1 MKQMHQK
8 YQSLENARSIKLEKA
23 RLYAAATKPVL
34 MPKSD
39 SDVKAN
45 RQVAHPHSS
54 LPARGVTE
62 FGAKITSGILPP
74 SGTPFISMEIP
85 PAVQSN
91 ATKEQ
96 MDTLRSISKK
106 VQDIVHNELLQSN
119 VRDIWNVAVE
129 HIAVVGDVVIRQ
141 EGMTFSYF
149 RLDNFVVK
157 RDVNGNPI
165 ELIVRQW
172 MREEELDE
180 QQKNQLKMENVET
193 VRRFDSNFYPYYIH
207 VEFLGDERQKETHY
221 LGNTS
226 VKEMNHSYQVWTVP
240 QYKQNA
246 YEDYSNSLVEENYG
260 DIVAAHALRETL
272 LEAMA
277 VGNIGYI
284 GFVPGSITADTLKQT
299 PNWGVVPIKDQS
311 SLTFIQPNTVSTI
324 STTAAFAEKHDQEI
338 RRIFLMDVASELT
351 QDRTTAYQVS
361 KAIAALERAT
371 GPMLNLLR
379 STMLEPAAMNTIQH
393 LIKTKKLGPEVKQA
407 LDDGQLQLVI
417 KSGVNSMDADSE
429 NQKILTWASTW
440 FQVAPEQALQ
450 KIDIYALLEYSAQ
463 LSGIPSQLLNSQ
475 EQMAAKAE
483 AQQQQQLQEALIN
496 QAPKAGQAILE
507 NELKQR
513 GS

>member
-1 MKQMHQK
+1 MKIHQT
-8 YQSLENARSIKLEKA
+8 YQNLENARSIKLEKA
-23 RLYAAATKPVL
+23 RLYAAATKPML

-39 SDVKAN
+39 SDVRSN
-45 RQVAHPHSS
+45 RQVVHPHSS

-62 FGAKITSGILPP
+62 FGAKITSGMLPP
-74 SGTPFISMEIP
+74 SGTPFLAMEIP
-85 PAVQSN
+85 PSIQAN

-96 MDTLRSISKK
+96 LETLRDISKK
-106 VQDIVHNELLQSN
+106 VQDVVHNELLMSN
-119 VRDIWNVAVE
+119 VRDVWNVAIE
-129 HIAVVGDVVIRQ
+129 HIAVIGDVVIRQ
-141 EGMTFSYF
+141 DGMTFSYF
-149 RLDNFVVK
+149 RLDNFGVK
-157 RDVNGNPI
+157 RDVTGNPI
-165 ELIVRQW
+165 ELVVRQW
-172 MREEELDE
+172 MREEELDD
-180 QQKNQLKMENVET
+180 QQKKQLKEDNIEV

-207 VEFLGDERQKETHY
+207 VEFLNNKNQKETHY
-221 LGNTS
+221 LGNTE
-226 VKEMNHSYQVWTVP
+226 VKQMNHSQQVWTVP

-299 PNWGVVPIKDQS
+299 PNWGVLPIKDQS
-311 SLTFIQPNTVSTI
+311 TLQFIQPNTVATI

-351 QDRTTAYQVS
+351 HDRTTAYQVNQ
-361 KAIAALERAT
+361 AIAALERAT

-379 STMLEPAAMNTIQH
+379 STMLEPAAMNTINH

-407 LDDGQLQLVI
+407 INDGQLQLVI

-450 KIDIYALLEYSAQ
+450 KIDINALLEYSAQ
-463 LSGIPSQLLNSQ
+463 LTGIPSQLLNSR
-475 EQMAAKAE
+475 EQMAANAE
-483 AQQQQQLQEALIN
+483 QQQQQQLQEALIQ
-496 QAPKAGQAILE
+496 QAPQASQTILE
-507 NELKQR
+507 KTLEQR
-513 GS
+513 GN